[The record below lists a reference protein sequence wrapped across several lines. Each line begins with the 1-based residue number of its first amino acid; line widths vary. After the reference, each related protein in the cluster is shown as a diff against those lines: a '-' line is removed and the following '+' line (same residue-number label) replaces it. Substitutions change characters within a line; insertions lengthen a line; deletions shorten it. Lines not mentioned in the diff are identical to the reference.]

1 MNFHESI
8 MGQRFFQKQLPDLT
22 SALNRVAEATEK
34 ANEIATA
41 RKEDAKV
48 STTCYGFNKF
58 KNILAD
64 NISLMGITEFVQ
76 NNDDETISDE
86 LCDIFRELL
95 ASEGCCP
102 DCNMALFY
110 SDHEEFDFVCSGC
123 GKQLH
128 MNEVAPFTKTKLS
141 ENMPETDKSCNPYEL
156 CNLGD
161 DVYFNVPSE
170 PVDCSNMNFFDEIE
184 YDCFELIKKYA
195 SLFKIK
201 LYTSDGEPIEE
212 NDISFDLAKDV
223 QECILN
229 MFVRAGIKFK
239 FTND

>member
-1 MNFHESI
+1 MSDFHNTAYGANFF
-8 MGQRFFQKQLPDLT
+8 GRQLPQLIKNIERL
-22 SALNRVAEATEK
+22 AAATETS
-34 ANEIATA
+34 NEIAASKTENSEPA
-41 RKEDAKV
+41 
-48 STTCYGFNKF
+48 TTCYGFNKF

-86 LCDIFRELL
+86 LCDIFHELL

-156 CNLGD
+156 TILVMMYISMYLLNPLTA
-161 DVYFNVPSE
+161 
-170 PVDCSNMNFFDEIE
+170 
-184 YDCFELIKKYA
+184 LI
-195 SLFKIK
+195 
-201 LYTSDGEPIEE
+201 
-212 NDISFDLAKDV
+212 
-223 QECILN
+223 
-229 MFVRAGIKFK
+229 
-239 FTND
+239 

>member
-22 SALNRVAEATEK
+22 NALNRVAEATEK
-34 ANEIATA
+34 ANEIAASKTENSEPVA
-41 RKEDAKV
+41 V
-48 STTCYGFNKF
+48 CYGFNKF

-64 NISLMGITEFVQ
+64 NVTLKGITEFVQ
-76 NNDDETISDE
+76 NNDGEIISQE
-86 LCDIFRELL
+86 LYDAFRELL

-102 DCNMALFY
+102 DCNMALLY
-110 SDHEEFDFVCSGC
+110 NDYEDHDFVCSGC
-123 GKQLH
+123 GKLINL
-128 MNEVAPFTKTKLS
+128 NEVAPFIKTKLPEEAS
-141 ENMPETDKSCNPYEL
+141 EDKKACSPYEL

-170 PVDCSNMNFFDEIE
+170 PVDCSHMNFFDEIE

-201 LYTSDGEPIEE
+201 LYNSNGEPIEKD
-212 NDISFDLAKDV
+212 DISFDLAKDV
-223 QECILN
+223 QECVLN